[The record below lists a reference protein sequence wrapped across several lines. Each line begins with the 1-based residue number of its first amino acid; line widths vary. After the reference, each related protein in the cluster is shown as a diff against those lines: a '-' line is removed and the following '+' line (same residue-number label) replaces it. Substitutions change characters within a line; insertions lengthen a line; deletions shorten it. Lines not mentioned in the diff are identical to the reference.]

1 MSTAALVFAANA
13 VVPLLT
19 TNRQQT
25 GDPQTD
31 QIWQR
36 ISDLNRA
43 VTTIA
48 GRVQG
53 VELLGAV
60 HLATDQLFSSAT
72 PADVRGLA
80 LPVRAGR
87 IYRFEFACIVR
98 SDTIT
103 VGVAAS
109 ITYPPAAR
117 FAATMRTMFAA
128 DGAGGEWQ
136 GAITASDDAVVP
148 TDVPAANTDYELRI
162 DGVIAP
168 SATGTLQL
176 RARTE
181 TGTTTVTVRAG
192 SMAFLWDL
200 GAM

>member
-1 MSTAALVFAANA
+1 MSTSLLVPGNA
-13 VVPLLT
+13 VVPQLT

-36 ISDLNRA
+36 IADLNQA
-43 VTTIA
+43 VTAIGA
-48 GRVQG
+48 RVQG
-53 VELLGAV
+53 IDLLGAR

-72 PADVRGLA
+72 AADVRGLE
-80 LPVRAGR
+80 LKVRAGR

-98 SDTIT
+98 SDTST

-109 ITYPPAAR
+109 LTYPPAAR

-136 GAITASDDAVVP
+136 GAITASDDPVVP

-162 DGVIAP
+162 EGVIAP
-168 SATGTLQL
+168 SATGSLQL

-192 SMAFLWDL
+192 SLAFLWDL